1 MKAAAFDY
9 ARPRTLDE
17 AVALLADGNGTA
29 KVLAGGQSLGPMLNL
44 RLARPKLLVDISRL
58 PELRRMQEADDH
70 WEIGAGVT
78 HAEIEDA
85 SARLRGAEMLAHVA
99 GGIAY
104 RSVRN
109 RGTIG
114 GSVAHADPA
123 GDWPLVLEALG
134 ASIRVRGPAGERE
147 IPAEGMMK
155 AAFTTDLRD
164 DEIIVMVRVPKLPS
178 AARFGYFKFCR
189 KSGEFPEASAAVLF
203 DQERKS
209 ARVFLGA
216 LEGAPR
222 PLPEVAQALV
232 QKRAVAATE
241 AAAIEAVRGVGEFD
255 APELR
260 MRAAVL
266 QRALKQVFPP

>member
-17 AVALLADGNGTA
+17 AVALLADGNGAA

-44 RLARPKLLVDISRL
+44 RLARPRLLVDISRL
-58 PELRRMQEADDH
+58 PELRRMHEADDH
-70 WEIGAGVT
+70 WEIGGGVT

-85 SARLRGAEMLAHVA
+85 GARLRGAEVLARVA

-123 GDWPLVLEALG
+123 GDWLVVLASLG
-134 ASIRVRGPAGERE
+134 ASIRARGPAGERDVSSDRV
-147 IPAEGMMK
+147 MK
-155 AAFTTDLRD
+155 AAFTTELRD
-164 DEIIVMVRVPKLPS
+164 DEIIATVRVPKLAS

-189 KSGEFPEASAAVLF
+189 KAGEFPEASAAVLL
-203 DQERKS
+203 DPERRS

-222 PLPEVAQALV
+222 PLPELAQALIH
-232 QKRAVAATE
+232 QGA
-241 AAAIEAVRGVGEFD
+241 AAAIETAAVDAVRGIGDFD

-266 QRALKQVFPP
+266 RRALSQAFPQ